1 MKASVLNY
9 LDQIELELK
18 EEDNIFRNELQKRIK
33 NQDKK
38 SSPSQTKMSRNI
50 DSIIQGIYG
59 ESN

>member
-59 ESN
+59 